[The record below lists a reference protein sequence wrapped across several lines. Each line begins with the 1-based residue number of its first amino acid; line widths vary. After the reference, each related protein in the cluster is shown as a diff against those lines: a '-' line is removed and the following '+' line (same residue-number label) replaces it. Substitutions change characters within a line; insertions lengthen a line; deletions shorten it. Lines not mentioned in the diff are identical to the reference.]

1 VLTRLPFHAPIARYH
16 QQAAQLLSAKDA
28 AEPWALRLF
37 HDEVIPTRPGR
48 IEPSKKRDAALAL
61 ARWYDFRDY
70 PALEEFA
77 ASVADPASPVHQFE
91 AAAESVIQGDIETLT
106 QLLHTNPELT
116 QARSTRVTQ
125 FDPPIHG
132 ATLLHYLSA
141 NGVEGYRQLS
151 PANAPIVAQLLLQS
165 GAAPDATANCY
176 GGAWTTLALLV
187 SSTPPAQAGVQ
198 CALVETLVAHG
209 ANVDGRT
216 LITAL
221 TFNFQA
227 AAETLV
233 RLGAPILNVATAAGL
248 GLAQETARLLLTSD
262 PPSRHRALALAAHL
276 GHAETTRILL
286 DAGEDPNR
294 YNPPQMH
301 EHSTPLHQAALAG
314 HFDVVRLLV
323 EHGARLD
330 IEDAAYHGTPLGW
343 AEHGGQTDVANY
355 LRSKAS

>member
-1 VLTRLPFHAPIARYH
+1 M
-16 QQAAQLLSAKDA
+16 
-28 AEPWALRLF
+28 
-37 HDEVIPTRPGR
+37 
-48 IEPSKKRDAALAL
+48 
-61 ARWYDFRDY
+61 
-70 PALEEFA
+70 
-77 ASVADPASPVHQFE
+77 
-91 AAAESVIQGDIETLT
+91 
-106 QLLHTNPELT
+106 
-116 QARSTRVTQ
+116 
-125 FDPPIHG
+125 
-132 ATLLHYLSA
+132 
-141 NGVEGYRQLS
+141 
-151 PANAPIVAQLLLQS
+151 
-165 GAAPDATANCY
+165 
-176 GGAWTTLALLV
+176 
-187 SSTPPAQAGVQ
+187 
-198 CALVETLVAHG
+198 AHG